1 MHRERFDPREQP
13 RDASHA
19 SSHASS
25 HDEPD
30 VDAQKPRDVV
40 LEQQASQATEELERP
55 TLPLL
60 LSGLTA
66 GLDLG
71 FGPFA
76 MAVGGT
82 LMMDVLSRPALTLL
96 QANLYTIGFLFVI
109 VGRSALFT
117 EQTASAVQPV
127 LARKATVAQ
136 LLRLW
141 GLVLVSNL
149 VGGVLFAAL
158 AAPLGRGLA
167 IVEPSVLAEM
177 AHRVTVA
184 PTDVMFLSAVAAGWI
199 MGLVSWLVVA
209 ARDTTA
215 QILAIWAAT
224 MLIGLAGLHHSIA
237 GASEILLAVFA
248 GAGATW
254 ADLWRFLAIAIPG
267 NAVGGVVFVALLKFR
282 SARAEPADA

>member
-1 MHRERFDPREQP
+1 MPSRPHDP
-13 RDASHA
+13 HA
-19 SSHASS
+19 SPHAPPHGASR
-25 HDEPD
+25 DEPR
-30 VDAQKPRDVV
+30 VDAQKSRDVV
-40 LEQQASQATEELERP
+40 LEQQADQATEELERA
-55 TLPLL
+55 TIPLL

-82 LMMDVLSRPALTLL
+82 LMQDVLSRPALTLL
-96 QANLYTIGFLFVI
+96 QANLYTIGFLFVV

-127 LARKATVAQ
+127 LARRATVGQ

-141 GLVLVSNL
+141 GLVLASNL
-149 VGGVLFAAL
+149 AGGLLFAAL
-158 AAPLGRGLA
+158 AVPLGRGLA

-177 AHRVTVA
+177 AHRVTSKPA
-184 PTDVMFLSAVAAGWI
+184 DVMFLSAVAAGWI
-199 MGLVSWLVVA
+199 MGLLSWLVVA

-215 QILAIWAAT
+215 QIIAIWAAT
-224 MLIGLAGLHHSIA
+224 MLVGLAGLHHSIA
-237 GASEILLAVFA
+237 GASEILLAVLA

-254 ADLWRFLAIAIPG
+254 AELARFLAIAIPG

-282 SARAEPADA
+282 STRPHPAEA